1 MDNRISNYAAYQ
13 RNYYEDTISRKD
25 KDNKVKM
32 QKNEKTDKKSAPEL
46 SDKAKALLEELQKK
60 YSNMDFF
67 IAEYDSD
74 EEAASYLNRGTKEFS
89 VLIDPETLEE
99 MASDEDAKAKY
110 LGILENA
117 TGQLKNAKEELGED
131 GKDITRMGV
140 SIGSDGSVTFFAEL
154 DKMSQRYSE
163 HLEKVKEK
171 KESEKAEASKKE
183 DHIHGKHKKT
193 TVKADSL
200 EELLEKI
207 KNVDWDKIQEEETET
222 VGSRFDLNV

>member
-74 EEAASYLNRGTKEFS
+74 EEAASYLNRGPRNS
-89 VLIDPETLEE
+89 
-99 MASDEDAKAKY
+99 AC
-110 LGILENA
+110 
-117 TGQLKNAKEELGED
+117 
-131 GKDITRMGV
+131 
-140 SIGSDGSVTFFAEL
+140 
-154 DKMSQRYSE
+154 
-163 HLEKVKEK
+163 
-171 KESEKAEASKKE
+171 
-183 DHIHGKHKKT
+183 
-193 TVKADSL
+193 
-200 EELLEKI
+200 
-207 KNVDWDKIQEEETET
+207 
-222 VGSRFDLNV
+222 